1 MVLLIV
7 IIVFFFFYKAEKTT
21 SNEGYELQ
29 VEPQQSSTLLNKGQ
43 NISKGIFHIL
53 IKVTSPKN

>member
-29 VEPQQSSTLLNKGQ
+29 VEPQQSSMLLIKGQ